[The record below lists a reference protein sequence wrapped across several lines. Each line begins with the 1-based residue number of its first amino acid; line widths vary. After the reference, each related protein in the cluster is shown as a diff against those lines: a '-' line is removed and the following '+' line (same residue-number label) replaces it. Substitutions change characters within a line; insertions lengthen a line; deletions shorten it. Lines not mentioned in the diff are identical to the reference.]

1 MQLTPSIDLLFVAFV
16 TLKAGWIGN
25 ISPSYI
31 GSLLAERTVNVIV
44 SLSNSPI
51 TIGSLSLGGCL
62 SGGKVKFP
70 SVCQG
75 FTICASTTKHR

>member
-1 MQLTPSIDLLFVAFV
+1 MQLTPTTGVLFEAYV
-16 TLKAGWIGN
+16 TLNAGWIG
-25 ISPSYI
+25 IGDPSYI
-31 GSLLAERTVNVIV
+31 GSLFAESIVNVIV
-44 SLSNSPI
+44 LSPVSPI

-75 FTICASTTKHR
+75 FTICASITKIR